1 MRFLPFRILSAGLAV
16 LLAMSACS
24 VVSPASPT
32 RATLPPP
39 QSSPET
45 VSPVPATVTPP
56 LPASTATSIPN
67 APPLPVASSPSIRS
81 LDMLDANVGWASTD
95 ARVLRTLDGGSSWYD
110 ATPAGLDSAPFTPF
124 FLNRSTA
131 WLAAMGADPTSGTLY
146 HTTDGGATWAS
157 ASVPFGGGSLHFVDA
172 TNGWELIGLGAGMS
186 HEAVAVY
193 RTSDGG
199 MIWSKVFTDDPNAP
213 DSNDSLPF
221 VGDKNGITAT
231 DSEHAWVTGAQPSEN
246 FIYLYNTLDGGATW
260 AHQDA
265 SLPDGYTSAMTN
277 PVLPVF
283 FGANEAV
290 LPVLL
295 YANNISAV
303 FYVSHDGGQTWTVTT
318 PVANGGFLEAAF
330 AVDFFVWDGGST
342 LSVSHDAG
350 ATWSSVTTNIN
361 IKDTM
366 DFMQFINAM
375 TGWALSADANGHTKL
390 YKTVD
395 GGATWNVL
403 IP

>member
-1 MRFLPFRILSAGLAV
+1 MRFLPFRILSVGLAV
-16 LLAMSACS
+16 LLVMPACS

-32 RATLPPP
+32 RATLPPAEP
-39 QSSPET
+39 SSEA

-56 LPASTATSIPN
+56 LPASTASSIPN
-67 APPLPVASSPSIRS
+67 VPPLPAASSPSIRS
-81 LDMLDANVGWASTD
+81 LDMLDANNGWASTD
-95 ARVLRTLDGGSSWYD
+95 AGVLRTLDGGSSWYD
-110 ATPAGLDSAPFTPF
+110 ATPAGLNGAPFSSF
-124 FLNRSTA
+124 FLNSSTA
-131 WLAAMGADPTSGTLY
+131 WLAAMGADPASGSLY

-172 TNGWELIGLGAGMS
+172 MNGWELIGLGAGMS

-199 MIWSKVFTDDPNAP
+199 MTWSKVFTDDPNAP
-213 DSNDSLPF
+213 DSSDSLPF

-231 DSEHAWVTGAQPSEN
+231 DSDHAWVTGAQPSEN
-246 FIYLYNTLDGGATW
+246 FIYIYTTLDGGTTW
-260 AHQDA
+260 AHQDV
-265 SLPDGYTSAMTN
+265 SLPDGYTDAMTN
-277 PVLPVF
+277 PALPVF
-283 FGANEAV
+283 LTANEAV

-295 YANNISAV
+295 YAKDISTV
-303 FYVSHDGGQTWTVTT
+303 FYVSHDGGQSWSATT
-318 PVANGGFLEAAF
+318 LVAQSGNL
-330 AVDFFVWDGGST
+330 AVASARDFFIWDGGAA

-350 ATWSSVTTNIN
+350 TTWSTVTPNVN
-361 IKDTM
+361 LKDTM
-366 DFMQFINAM
+366 ALMQFVDIA

-395 GGATWNVL
+395 GGATWTVL